1 MRAAPGRKIRGCIFQ
16 LFNLFGEVSPGMAV
30 CPGGTGPDT
39 VSSTVHIPLEQF
51 PVITRIG
58 KSAGL
63 GCLGDRTETF
73 LQKRKTLLNT
83 VI

>member
-1 MRAAPGRKIRGCIFQ
+1 MSVRAEPGLILSR
-16 LFNLFGEVSPGMAV
+16 
-30 CPGGTGPDT
+30 
-39 VSSTVHIPLEQF
+39 STVHIPLEQF